1 MSEGWTLNERNSN
14 FFLAEGLKNKN
25 IVIIDLKLLAN
36 LYFYCSIAKFCLT
49 LWPHGLQHVRL
60 PGPLLS
66 PGVCPIS
73 YPLTW

>member
-1 MSEGWTLNERNSN
+1 MSEGWTLNERNIS

-36 LYFYCSIAKFCLT
+36 LYFCCSVAKFCLT
-49 LWPHGLQHVRL
+49 LRPHGLQHVRL

-66 PGVCPIS
+66 P
-73 YPLTW
+73 